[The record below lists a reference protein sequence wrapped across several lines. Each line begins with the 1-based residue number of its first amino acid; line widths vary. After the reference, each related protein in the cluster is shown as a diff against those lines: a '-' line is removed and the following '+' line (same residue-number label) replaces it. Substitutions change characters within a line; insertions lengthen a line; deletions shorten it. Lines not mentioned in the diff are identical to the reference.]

1 MQQVEVDA
9 LELLLSHTAD
19 VNYLGSESVEII
31 SWAER
36 GGYLNVVK
44 LLLRANF
51 EINTVD
57 MMGRTALDR
66 VTPRGQLNFMR
77 LLLEAEGINVT
88 I

>member
-44 LLLRANF
+44 LILRANF

-66 VTPRGQLNFMR
+66 VTPRGLNFMR
-77 LLLEAEGINVT
+77 MLLEAEGINVT